1 MITLALAGK
10 PNCGKSTFFKAAT
23 MAHAEIANYPFTTIN
38 PNFGVAYVRTPCA
51 CRSLKL
57 KCNKCTDGV
66 RFVPVNLIDVAGLVP
81 DAHKGRG
88 LGNQFLDHLRQA
100 DAILHMVDA
109 SGGTDAEGNPVGV
122 GSHDPAGDIK
132 FLEFEMTMWVY
143 GILDKHW
150 AKLNRQAQV
159 KGFSVHQA
167 IADVFTGLKITPEDI
182 RDAEL
187 SLKLDLTHAKMED
200 LVPFCAGMVKLSKPM
215 LVVGNKADEAPEALR
230 AKLVEQ
236 KVAFVSAA
244 SELALRNAAAAKVV
258 TYLPG
263 DPQFTVV
270 NEGALSAP
278 QKAGLAKIAAV
289 MKQNNGTGVQQAI
302 NRAVFELLDRIVVY
316 PVEDENHY
324 CNKQGEVLPD
334 AFLMKKGATPH
345 DLAYQVHTDI
355 GKGFLYAIYAR
366 TKMRIKESHV
376 LKDGDIIKIVS
387 AAKH

>member
-38 PNFGVAYVRTPCA
+38 PNFGVGYVRTRCA
-51 CRSLKL
+51 CTDLGL
-57 KCNKCTDGV
+57 KCGKCVDGI

-100 DAILHMVDA
+100 DAILHIVDA

-122 GSHDPAGDIK
+122 GTHDPSGDIT

-159 KGFSVHQA
+159 KGFSIYQA
-167 IADVFTGLKITPEDI
+167 IADVFTGLKITPDDI

-187 SLKLDLTHAKMED
+187 SLKIDLTHAKMED
-200 LVPFCAGMVKLSKPM
+200 LVPFCAGMVRLSKPM
-215 LVVGNKADEAPEALR
+215 LIVGNKADEAPEALITNLTEKNVSL
-230 AKLVEQ
+230 A
-236 KVAFVSAA
+236 SAA
-244 SELALRNAAAAKVV
+244 SELALRNAAAANLVK
-258 TYLPG
+258 YLPG
-263 DPQFTVV
+263 DAKFEVV
-270 NEGALSAP
+270 NAMKFTTP
-278 QKAGLAKIAAV
+278 QKAGIAKIAEY
-289 MKQNNGTGVQQAI
+289 MIKYKGTGVQQAI

-316 PVEDENHY
+316 PVEDENRF

-334 AFLMKKGATPH
+334 AFLMKKGSTPH
-345 DLAYQVHTDI
+345 DLAFQVHTDI
-355 GKGFLYAIYAR
+355 GKGFLYAIDAR
-366 TKMRIKESHV
+366 TKMRIKENHV

-387 AAKH
+387 AAK